1 MIKTMVVS
9 FNLGC
14 LVWLTNHFFVL
25 GKNRRGIKF
34 SRKSKPFHPT

>member
-9 FNLGC
+9 INLGC
-14 LVWLTNHFFVL
+14 LVLLTNQFFVL
-25 GKNRRGIKF
+25 GKYRQAIMF